1 MTMAPEAA
9 FAVWRARVE
18 AALDQALPSAENSPQ
33 RLHAAMRHG
42 VLNGGKRMRPLLA
55 YATGTAFGADAS
67 RLDAAAV
74 AVELIHCYSLV
85 HDDLPAMDDDALR
98 RGQPTVH
105 VAFDEA
111 TAILAGDALQ
121 TLAFD
126 VLANAPQAA
135 ERRVAML
142 AELAR
147 ASGAAGM
154 CGGQA
159 LDIDATGNAGAKR
172 GQSHFSVEGHHQ
184 SKSPDR
190 KHDSDPFSLA
200 DLERLHAMDR
210 LFSLERMHALKT
222 GALLRASV
230 RLGAIAAGADAD
242 SRIALDRY
250 ADALGLAFQI
260 RDDLLD
266 IEGDAA
272 TLGKTAGKD
281 LAQDK
286 ATFPSLLG
294 IEASRARL
302 AQLSVLMQDA
312 LAGLGVETAALAA
325 LARKVVER
333 DN

>member
-1 MTMAPEAA
+1 MPEVD
-9 FAVWRARVE
+9 FATWRARVE
-18 AALDQALPSAENSPQ
+18 AALDRSLPSAQASPQ

-42 VLNGGKRMRPLLA
+42 VLNGGKRMRPLLV
-55 YATGTAFGADAS
+55 YASGSALGADAAD
-67 RLDAAAV
+67 LDAAAV

-121 TLAFD
+121 SLAFE
-126 VLANAPQAA
+126 VLAAAPQCDA
-135 ERRVAML
+135 RKVAML

-147 ASGAAGM
+147 ASGMAGM

-159 LDIDATGNAGAKR
+159 LDIAATGSAKR
-172 GQSHFSVEGHHQ
+172 CQGHFSVEGHQQ
-184 SKSPDR
+184 SESPDR
-190 KHDSDPFSLA
+190 KHDPDTFSLA
-200 DLERLHAMDR
+200 DLERLHAM
-210 LFSLERMHALKT
+210 KT
-222 GALLRASV
+222 GALLRCAV
-230 RLGAIAAGADAD
+230 RLGAIAGNADAD
-242 SRIALDRY
+242 ARMALDRY

-286 ATFPSLLG
+286 ATFPALLG
-294 IEASRARL
+294 VAASRARL
-302 AQLSVLMQDA
+302 AELSGLMHDA
-312 LAGLGVETAALAA
+312 LAGLDVQSAALAA